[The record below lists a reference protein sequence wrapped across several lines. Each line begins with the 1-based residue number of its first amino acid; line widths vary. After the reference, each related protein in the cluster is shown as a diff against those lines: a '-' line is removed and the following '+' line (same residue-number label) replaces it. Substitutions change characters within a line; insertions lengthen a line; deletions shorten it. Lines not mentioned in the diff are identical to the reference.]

1 MLSAF
6 FQDCKPDW
14 SVPIKAMMKSLPLW
28 ANIVSHFSEYWYFY
42 ILMGYTPTYI
52 NSVLQISLTN
62 VSIHCSSGEMSH
74 FIILAL
80 LRAQNWGVT
89 LRTLLRNCLQL
100 PVNSALLPTGA
111 EGCGPGSFPFKEG
124 HLF

>member
-6 FQDCKPDW
+6 FQDCVPEW

-28 ANIVSHFSEYWYFY
+28 AIIVSHFTEYWYFY

-52 NSVLQISLTN
+52 STVLQVSLTE
-62 VSIHCSSGEMSH
+62 VSTHCSSGETSR

-80 LRAQNWGVT
+80 L
-89 LRTLLRNCLQL
+89 
-100 PVNSALLPTGA
+100 
-111 EGCGPGSFPFKEG
+111 
-124 HLF
+124 